1 METSRCLKQTKTG
14 SLSRFC
20 RLLSCVSCTVEEFDL
35 MSKRGSSHI
44 RQVVHHDSELG
55 LLTSSMIAMEIDC
68 REMMVHTKPPDAFK
82 KCSLDWTWEEM
93 ELHLRYIDLT
103 LAYGQKF
110 E

>member
-1 METSRCLKQTKTG
+1 
-14 SLSRFC
+14 
-20 RLLSCVSCTVEEFDL
+20 
-35 MSKRGSSHI
+35 
-44 RQVVHHDSELG
+44 
-55 LLTSSMIAMEIDC
+55 MIAMEIDC